1 MDVSAFRFAIETLR
15 KDKWSVLCLMD
26 DDIEA
31 ARMAWTLVEM
41 LPGDGVRIALIDPN
55 LADKPERVI
64 WEHLKTAEPEHEFEL
79 APVPDPIFE
88 IDDRDEPDA
97 PRTFRL
103 GSELELDERHEVIR
117 PKFLEQ
123 PPPPASLP
131 KPPAR
136 SALPDGFW
144 PPSRNTIARAG
155 GAVMVLGGIVAAVL
169 WSLPERPVIT
179 AEQPAP
185 PPILPARLAAPIDPP
200 PPSPPAPAPAP
211 PMPREVA
218 ALYGKWSKDAASC
231 ATEYLLYQPDRSFL
245 FDARTSLASGGTVY
259 YDIVDDDLIAFDGS
273 TGARYRRLGPDQIQ
287 QVSFFSTRTGPHQ
300 GGPTLV
306 RCPDA
311 DPPDRVDWTPT
322 QGHSVLVMK
331 SRARVAGRS

>member
-64 WEHLKTAEPEHEFEL
+64 WEHLKTAEPEHEFDL

-117 PKFLEQ
+117 PKFLDH
-123 PPPPASLP
+123 PPPLPAS
-131 KPPAR
+131 
-136 SALPDGFW
+136 
-144 PPSRNTIARAG
+144 PPSR
-155 GAVMVLGGIVAAVL
+155 
-169 WSLPERPVIT
+169 RPD
-179 AEQPAP
+179 Q
-185 PPILPARLAAPIDPP
+185 R
-200 PPSPPAPAPAP
+200 
-211 PMPREVA
+211 
-218 ALYGKWSKDAASC
+218 C
-231 ATEYLLYQPDRSFL
+231 
-245 FDARTSLASGGTVY
+245 RTASGPPRGT
-259 YDIVDDDLIAFDGS
+259 
-273 TGARYRRLGPDQIQ
+273 R
-287 QVSFFSTRTGPHQ
+287 
-300 GGPTLV
+300 
-306 RCPDA
+306 
-311 DPPDRVDWTPT
+311 
-322 QGHSVLVMK
+322 
-331 SRARVAGRS
+331 SRASAER